1 MEQIIQ
7 GIIPHM
13 WNASQTIFEFEKQIL
28 LSTAH
33 LYLGVSELKKK
44 SKRFKPMAYCACKL
58 AYILFCSFIN
68 YDS

>member
-13 WNASQTIFEFEKQIL
+13 WNASQTILEFEKQIL

-33 LYLGVSELKKK
+33 LYLGVSKLKKK
-44 SKRFKPMAYCACKL
+44 VKGSNPWHIVRA
-58 AYILFCSFIN
+58 N
-68 YDS
+68 